1 MATFLLDLHILLLD
15 LRAFLLDLAL
25 PQTTPPYGPPLGR
38 FSKLC
43 LGRNSSDSR
52 GLELRY
58 HAAWQEAFQHIVWFS
73 ASFPFCPLLNFYFSP
88 LFRPFSV
95 TQGLNLMSTWV
106 KVPRLG
112 TFLWFQYLNF
122 PPCASHQ
129 TSYISCIH
137 WVSISI
143 LPPSL
148 SATSCIHL
156 IQYLNF
162 TPGAPQQ
169 FPTFIWLHM
178 WHPLA
183 FPAISCKH
191 LVQYSTALTHLCLPA
206 TSCIHAVSISRLLPL
221 VSPQLLACIVI
232 WVQYFCA
239 SNFLFPQ
246 CASQLPA
253 SIWFHMYVPP
263 GGLSTTSCVYA
274 VSISEFLLHPCAS
287 QQLPAWIWFNISAS
301 LVSQRLLALIWFQYL
316 TNFPPMC
323 LSSNL
328 LSFLHSLGF
337 NFYTS
342 PVASPQLLAFIL
354 FQYHNV

>member
-1 MATFLLDLHILLLD
+1 
-15 LRAFLLDLAL
+15 
-25 PQTTPPYGPPLGR
+25 
-38 FSKLC
+38 
-43 LGRNSSDSR
+43 
-52 GLELRY
+52 
-58 HAAWQEAFQHIVWFS
+58 
-73 ASFPFCPLLNFYFSP
+73 
-88 LFRPFSV
+88 
-95 TQGLNLMSTWV
+95 MSTWV

-137 WVSISI
+137 WVSKSI

-169 FPTFIWLHM
+169 FPAFMWLHM
-178 WHPLA
+178 WHPPGLSRNFLQASCFNILQLSHTCASQQLPAFMQFQYPGFSPSSLHSFLHASSFGFNIFALIWFGSILPPGPRPLPLHKLLA
-183 FPAISCKH
+183 FI
-191 LVQYSTALTHLCLPA
+191 LFQYLSFLPGAPQQLPA
-206 TSCIHAVSISRLLPL
+206 FILFQYLNFLPGAPQQLPEFISFQIWFLRCLSTFSCMHLVSISRLRPL
-221 VSPQLLACIVI
+221 VSPQILACFVI
-232 WVQYFCA
+232 WVWCLIGFTPHLSTAYCA
-239 SNFLFPQ
+239 HLFLISNFLFPQ

-263 GGLSTTSCVYA
+263 GGLSTTSCVYV

-316 TNFPPMC
+316 TNFPPC
-323 LSSNL
+323 AS
-328 LSFLHSLGF
+328 HQ
-337 NFYTS
+337 TS
-342 PVASPQLLAFIL
+342 
-354 FQYHNV
+354 